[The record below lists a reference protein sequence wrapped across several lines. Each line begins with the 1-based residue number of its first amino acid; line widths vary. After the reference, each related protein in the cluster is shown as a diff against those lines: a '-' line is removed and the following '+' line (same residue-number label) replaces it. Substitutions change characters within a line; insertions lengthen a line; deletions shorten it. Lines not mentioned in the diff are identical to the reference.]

1 MNRHSFRFL
10 LGVFLGSLMLAG
22 GSEAEM
28 GGGEGRPTPFVGQ
41 IELPGDEGEPPAGE
55 CRFSIDVERVSFLV
69 TTVADK
75 YRLVRMLIDCRG
87 EDALAL
93 SATDD
98 RLEMLVDDGEGGDG
112 IAAGVLSL
120 RQADGALWDVF
131 GADMRRTLAY
141 PPEVQAGEAVYV
153 FAYFPVDEARSLPH
167 GFRFTIAS
175 LNETVRLMHFATAAR
190 S

>member
-1 MNRHSFRFL
+1 MNCHSFRFL
-10 LGVFLGSLMLAG
+10 LGVFLGTLLLAG
-22 GSEAEM
+22 SSRAEM

-41 IELPGDEGEPPAGE
+41 IELPGGADEPSEGE

-87 EDALAL
+87 EGALAL

-112 IAAGVLSL
+112 IAVGVLSL
-120 RQADGALWDVF
+120 RQADGAVWNAFD
-131 GADMRRTLAY
+131 ADMRRLLAY
-141 PPEVQAGEAVYV
+141 PPEVRAGDAVYV
-153 FAYFPVDEARSLPH
+153 FAYFPVDAARSMPG
-167 GFRFTIAS
+167 GFQFTIAS
-175 LNETVRLMHFATAAR
+175 LNETVRLMNLATAAR
-190 S
+190 R